1 MRSRRLLFGLVV
13 LLIVAASVVSAC
25 GGATPA
31 PTEPPEETEP
41 TATTAPTEPPAEEE
55 PTEAPTEEAPTEAPT
70 ATMEEEPTEPPA
82 SADGETLLQERC
94 TECHDLGRVE
104 SAQKTREEW
113 EDNVIRMV
121 DKGAQLNED
130 EQAVLIDYLADTY
143 AP

>member
-1 MRSRRLLFGLVV
+1 LLFGLVV
-13 LLIVAASVVSAC
+13 LLIVTVSVVSAC
-25 GGATPA
+25 GGATPT
-31 PTEPPEETEP
+31 PTEPAEP
-41 TATTAPTEPPAEEE
+41 TEAPTEPPADEE
-55 PTEAPTEEAPTEAPT
+55 PTEAPTEEEPTEAPT